1 MSNPLPPKV
10 RIVLLGTTLSAIG
23 NGLVLP
29 YLFIYL
35 HNVRGISAALA
46 GLIVGYGALA
56 SLITSPL
63 VGHQIDHWG
72 PKPVMMVSTLILA
85 VGYGSLSLVHSVTA
99 ALACMT
105 VTALGNSG
113 TWPAMS
119 AILAELT
126 PDHLREK
133 TFATNFALLNLGLG
147 IGGLIASAFV
157 KLGNPHTFEV
167 LYWGDGISFIVY
179 FFVAM
184 TLRESGHR
192 TKGQR
197 ADNKALEG
205 GWKDVLADRT
215 FVKFWI
221 VGFLAILFGYSQ
233 LEVGFAAFSTLV
245 AKVTPAHLAWA
256 YAVNTFLIATCQ
268 LWIVKKI
275 QKIERAKAMA
285 IAGFFW
291 IAAWLALSLAGVL
304 PKAGLFFVILCQFVF
319 SFGEMFWSPTIPSI
333 VNQLAPD
340 HLRGRY
346 NAASSNAWQIAAILG
361 PSFAGTMIG
370 AGLHWAWIGL
380 LVTGLT
386 IVSIS
391 ALRLKLPAKPV
402 SPMQE

>member
-157 KLGNPHTFEV
+157 KLGNPH
-167 LYWGDGISFIVY
+167 
-179 FFVAM
+179 
-184 TLRESGHR
+184 
-192 TKGQR
+192 
-197 ADNKALEG
+197 
-205 GWKDVLADRT
+205 
-215 FVKFWI
+215 
-221 VGFLAILFGYSQ
+221 
-233 LEVGFAAFSTLV
+233 
-245 AKVTPAHLAWA
+245 PAHLAWA
-256 YAVNTFLIATCQ
+256 YAVNMFLIATCQ

-380 LVTGLT
+380 LVIGLT